1 MKSKLLITVAA
12 VALIGGTT
20 FAIAQQEEHG
30 GAAKPGATEQ
40 HAPGGAPGGAMQHT
54 QAPGGAAQAKPESKG
69 MNEQHSVQGSPTEER
84 GNAPMQRGAQDEKGK
99 AGVNAQEHAQTQP
112 SGKSDENAQ
121 SQDRAKTQDN
131 AQSQDRSKTQ
141 ENAQSQDRNG
151 QNQTTAQS
159 KSNSGGKSVQ
169 LSDTQRTQIKSVIV
183 QNRDVARVNNV
194 NFNITVGTA
203 VPRDVHVAVL
213 PAEVVTIVPEYRGFD
228 YIVVG
233 DQLLIIDPNSLEI
246 VAILPV

>member
-1 MKSKLLITVAA
+1 MKSKLLVTVAA

-20 FAIAQQEEHG
+20 FALAQQEDHGG
-30 GAAKPGATEQ
+30 GAAKSGATEQ
-40 HAPGGAPGGAMQHT
+40 HAPAGGAAGGAMQHA
-54 QAPGGAAQAKPESKG
+54 QSPGGAAQAKPDSKA
-69 MNEQHSVQGSPTEER
+69 MSDQHSVQGGP
-84 GNAPMQRGAQDEKGK
+84 QDEKGK
-99 AGVNAQEHAQTQP
+99 PGVNAQEHAQTQP

-159 KSNSGGKSVQ
+159 KSTSGGGKSVQ
-169 LSDTQRTQIKSVIV
+169 LSETQRTQIKTVIGG
-183 QNRDVARVNNV
+183 NHDFARADNV
-194 NFNITVGTA
+194 NFNITVGAA
-203 VPRDVHVAVL
+203 VPRDVHFAVL
-213 PAEVVTIVPEYRGFD
+213 PAEVVTIVPEYQGFD